1 VRGEGC
7 IQLGARRS
15 CKELRNSRVSVHAA

>member
-15 CKELRNSRVSVHAA
+15 CKELCNSRVSVHAA